1 MTDSRTPR
9 DLLPLSFPRVQT
21 FGGAMENERR
31 DAAEHRQQIL
41 VVARL
46 LFAEHGVEQ
55 ISMHQIAQAANVGQ
69 DTLHKYFAHKGHL
82 CMVLLGESTVRFQT
96 DLLAYFE
103 QSGEQVPILEQIYHT
118 FLQLMSF
125 TEENVSLLGAMLDAS
140 SGDRHTQYYHS
151 PFYLWIR
158 EVMMV
163 LLQRGINSR
172 EIPEQDLDY
181 VVDIVLAPLSVD
193 FYSYQRYELGFSQQR
208 IASNLRRFL
217 FFGLGANPGIKR

>member
-1 MTDSRTPR
+1 MTDSSMPR

-46 LFAEHGVEQ
+46 LFAEHGVERV
-55 ISMHQIAQAANVGQ
+55 SMHQVAQAANVGQ
-69 DTLHKYFAHKGHL
+69 GTLYRHFAHKGYL

-103 QSGEQVPILEQIYHT
+103 QSGMQIPILEQIHYT

-125 TEENVSLLGAMLDAS
+125 TEENAALLGAMLDAS
-140 SGDRHTQYYHS
+140 SGDRRTQYYHS
-151 PFYLWIR
+151 PFYLWIH

-181 VVDIVLAPLSVD
+181 IADVVLAPLSID
-193 FYSYQRYELGFSQQR
+193 FYSYQRYELGFSRQR
-208 IASNLRRFL
+208 IATGLQRFL
-217 FFGLGANPGIKR
+217 RFGLS